1 MNCKENR
8 ERTIDMLYGEEG
20 DSRRCFEFFKHLEGC
35 QECEQEYLEL
45 IRTRE
50 ILGEWESEEAHATDH
65 LTGSGRVLSFVKPFW
80 RLPWWPTV
88 QKVAAG
94 FLIGVGGL
102 FLLQYMGYWGGQTVS
117 VSQQQLSEM
126 VQDMIVAR
134 QAEERHVISALLVGF
149 REDIDLQ
156 REEDTQHVYNYL
168 VGLEQQ
174 YLENQEE
181 NNQYL
186 KAILTR

>member
-8 ERTIDMLYGEEG
+8 ERMIDVLYGEEG
-20 DSRRCFEFFKHLEGC
+20 DSRRCFEFFKHLKSC

-50 ILGEWESEEAHATDH
+50 VLGEWEAEEAHAADH
-65 LTGSGRVLSFVKPFW
+65 LTGNKGALSFVKPFW
-80 RLPWWPTV
+80 RLPMWSTV

-94 FLIGVGGL
+94 FLIAVGGL
-102 FLLQYMGYWGGQTVS
+102 FLLQYMDYWGGQTVS
-117 VSQQQLSEM
+117 VSEQQLSEM

-134 QAEERHVISALLVGF
+134 QAEERQLIGALLVGLK
-149 REDIDLQ
+149 EDIDLQ
-156 REEDTQHVYNYL
+156 REEDMQQVYNYL

-181 NNQYL
+181 NSRYL
-186 KAILTR
+186 KTILAP